1 VVAPVEVIR
10 CEEDLKAFQVEE
22 MNVLAFYK
30 MDNKLI
36 DAYYSKK
43 QQFQEEERDLLEEGE
58 FLFFIQQLHRD
69 LEYIYSLRFVPFWGV
84 ITKMPEVSFF
94 LD

>member
-1 VVAPVEVIR
+1 MEVNR
-10 CEEDLKAFQVEE
+10 CEEDLKSFQVDE

-58 FLFFIQQLHRD
+58 FLVFIQQLHRD
-69 LEYIYSLRFVPFWGV
+69 LEYIVALRCVTCWGV
-84 ITKMPEVSFF
+84 ISKVPEDSDC